1 MAEEATFFSGNVLG
15 HDWGA
20 WAQNE
25 GEETHTRICKRD
37 ASHTETA
44 DCTGG
49 TATCTEKAVCEVCGG
64 AHGEKDPAHHAD
76 GCVPEWTIDETRHE
90 QKYALCGEIVTAQA
104 AHAFGEWTV
113 VREATATEDGC
124 KERECEVCG
133 YTAAEAIPAIG
144 YRYYTIRAAAGAGG
158 AISPCGEV
166 SVREGESLRFT
177 ITPDKGYVVCDV
189 KIDGKSIGAVK
200 EYTFENVS
208 QGHSI
213 EVVFAADGS
222 VRTGD
227 NSSLPLWSAMLM
239 IGAFGLAGVVLC
251 KRKKRAE

>member
-1 MAEEATFFSGNVLG
+1 M
-15 HDWGA
+15 
-20 WAQNE
+20 
-25 GEETHTRICKRD
+25 
-37 ASHTETA
+37 
-44 DCTGG
+44 
-49 TATCTEKAVCEVCGG
+49 CGG

-113 VREATATEDGC
+113 VREATATEDGS

-133 YTAAEAIPAIG
+133 YRETETMAAIG
-144 YRYYTIRAAAGAGG
+144 YRYYTIRATAGAGG
-158 AISPCGEV
+158 TISPCGEV

-177 ITPDKGYVVCDV
+177 ITPDKGYVVSDV